1 MFSSGFVF
9 HFLDYFPCTE
19 ILGIH
24 VMNLLISGRAW
35 AATTTEGMLVY
46 SLDQNLV
53 FDPYDLEIEIT
64 PVNVKKTLDN
74 KEYSTALILSFRL
87 NENKLIQEVL
97 ESIPYSDSKWCL

>member
-1 MFSSGFVF
+1 LFLLRNISRLKVIINFEVSSSQS
-9 HFLDYFPCTE
+9 DWSPIIY
-19 ILGIH
+19 
-24 VMNLLISGRAW
+24 W

-53 FDPYDLEIEIT
+53 FDPYDLEIETT

>member
-1 MFSSGFVF
+1 M
-9 HFLDYFPCTE
+9 
-19 ILGIH
+19 
-24 VMNLLISGRAW
+24 
-35 AATTTEGMLVY
+35 Y

-64 PVNVKKTLDN
+64 PVNIKKTLDN

>member
-1 MFSSGFVF
+1 
-9 HFLDYFPCTE
+9 
-19 ILGIH
+19 LGELEWLETYGYLKKNKRSLFFN
-24 VMNLLISGRAW
+24 VKKERNLK
-35 AATTTEGMLVY
+35 GMLVY

-64 PVNVKKTLDN
+64 PVNIKKTLDN